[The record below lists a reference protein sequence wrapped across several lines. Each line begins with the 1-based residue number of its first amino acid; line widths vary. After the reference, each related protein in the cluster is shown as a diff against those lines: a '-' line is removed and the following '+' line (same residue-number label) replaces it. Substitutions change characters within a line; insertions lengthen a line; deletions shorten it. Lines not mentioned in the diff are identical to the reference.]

1 MRVVGPNT
9 QIVIDGFPRS
19 ANTFAVIAFRMAQR
33 HEVEVAH
40 HVHLPAQILA
50 GIKANLP
57 TILLIRE
64 PEEVVTSLV
73 LRFPHISLA
82 KALRRYVRFHRLLAP
97 HRGAIVVADFPDVVS
112 DYGSVIRRANERF
125 GTRFA
130 EFQHTPETVAEC
142 LTLIGDWDRGRFG
155 AGEDFDRRAARPSSA
170 RESMKT
176 ELRPLYQSDRLAGVR
191 EEAEHLHEFFT
202 SDRSPT

>member
-19 ANTFAVIAFRMAQR
+19 ANTFAVIAFGMAQP
-33 HEVEVAH
+33 HPVEVAH

-50 GIKANLP
+50 AVKASVP

-64 PEEVVTSLV
+64 PEAVVASLV

-82 KALRRYVRFHRLLAP
+82 KALKRYVRFYKLLAP
-97 HRGAIVVADFPDVVS
+97 HRGAMVVADFPDVVS
-112 DYGSVIRRANERF
+112 DYGSVIRRVNERF
-125 GTRFA
+125 ETRFA
-130 EFQHTPETVAEC
+130 EFRHTPESVAEC
-142 LTLIGDWDRGRFG
+142 LDLIGDWDRGRFG
-155 AGEDFDRRAARPSSA
+155 AGEAFDRRAARPSSA

-176 ELRPLYQSDRLAGVR
+176 ELRPFYRSDRLAGVR
-191 EEAEHLHEFFT
+191 GEAEHLYGFFT
-202 SDRSPT
+202 RDVAPA